1 MLDAILT
8 FVATLLVAVFA
19 MIMLVAGVETW
30 NGAMIEPLLLR
41 RTLLLLIPIGG
52 IGLAFLRARRSLRKA
67 RAKRE
72 AADTRENA
80 RAAGQA
86 RP

>member
-1 MLDAILT
+1 MLDAILA
-8 FVATLLVAVFA
+8 FVATFLVAVFA
-19 MIMLVAGVETW
+19 MIMLLAGVETW

-52 IGLAFLRARRSLRKA
+52 IGLAFLRARRLHKT

-72 AADTRENA
+72 AADSRENT

-86 RP
+86 RE